1 MRPAFTV
8 IWKRSLLDQTIPTML
23 VSEMEQ
29 GRGIAQVTEA
39 LNLVDRL
46 LGARPETEGESRG
59 NDERV
64 LICPPLVV
72 VYEVYPD
79 EHIAC
84 VRSVRLVRGGE
95 PTA

>member
-23 VSEMEQ
+23 VSEMDQ
-29 GRGIAQVTEA
+29 GRSIAQVTDA
-39 LNLVDRL
+39 LNL
-46 LGARPETEGESRG
+46 
-59 NDERV
+59 
-64 LICPPLVV
+64 
-72 VYEVYPD
+72 VYPD

-95 PTA
+95 PPA